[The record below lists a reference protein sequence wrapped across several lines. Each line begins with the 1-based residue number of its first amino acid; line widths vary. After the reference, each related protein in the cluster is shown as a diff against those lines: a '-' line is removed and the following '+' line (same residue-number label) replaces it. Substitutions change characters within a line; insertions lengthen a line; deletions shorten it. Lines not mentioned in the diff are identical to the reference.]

1 MGLFTKLI
9 NQGERARRLSIL
21 SETST
26 EHLIKHDREA
36 SYRQENDLLN
46 VIG

>member
-9 NQGERARRLSIL
+9 NQGERAQRLSIV
-21 SETST
+21 SETSI